1 MLVRGWFGRLA
12 VLVSTEAG
20 IFAVS
25 FGEDLDILVTYA
37 GDLLFGCE
45 AKGLSE
51 FGWNSKTAGGKLG
64 TSLPQKLK

>member
-1 MLVRGWFGRLA
+1 MEIYYLTL
-12 VLVSTEAG
+12 
-20 IFAVS
+20 IP
-25 FGEDLDILVTYA
+25 FGEDVDILVTYA

-64 TSLPQKLK
+64 T